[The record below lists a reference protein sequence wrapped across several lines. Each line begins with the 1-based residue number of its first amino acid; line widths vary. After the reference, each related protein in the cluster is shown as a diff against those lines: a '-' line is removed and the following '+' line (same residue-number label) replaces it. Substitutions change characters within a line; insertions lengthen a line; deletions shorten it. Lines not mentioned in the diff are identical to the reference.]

1 MTMCLFTTALYES
14 ERTLLAPIM
23 AHAVWNITG
32 ALFLG
37 GVSLAEDYPHM
48 FTLSASVN
56 TLLSG
61 GDYKIEA
68 SIVVTIID
76 IAWMTFFYIRYLQN
90 TKKQKQ

>member
-1 MTMCLFTTALYES
+1 MLHIIWYTNGSPFWAAVAVSDKILRIPQYFAPLFGYIS
-14 ERTLLAPIM
+14 ERP
-23 AHAVWNITG
+23 
-32 ALFLG
+32 LG
-37 GVSLAEDYPHM
+37 RIKGGR
-48 FTLSASVN
+48 
-56 TLLSG
+56 G